1 MKQKLNKVGHF
12 CFLSA
17 SVDDPFYL
25 AVNKT
30 QWQWRTLASFSVV
43 FELCGLQGVKRIMGP
58 RGSLDRDCS
67 LTVNKWLLEEGL
79 RA

>member
-17 SVDDPFYL
+17 SFDDPFYL

-30 QWQWRTLASFSVV
+30 QGQWRTLASFSIV
-43 FELCGLQGVKRIMGP
+43 FEVYGLKGVKRTWGLPAAWAGI
-58 RGSLDRDCS
+58 SLLQPENGCRR
-67 LTVNKWLLEEGL
+67 KG
-79 RA
+79 